1 MDRRKII
8 LKNVSL
14 GFVFKILNMGI
25 VYLTI
30 PFLLKYLG
38 SSNYGVWVTIFSIV
52 NILFFVDAGI
62 ANGLKTKLT
71 EAISNKNLSL
81 AKEYISTAS
90 IIIIFISIGF
100 FLLACITIY
109 SVNLNSLLNVGDL
122 ISNKDLQTVFFV
134 ILIFI
139 VSNFVLSLYKVF
151 FYAIQKASVVEF
163 SLFLYRLFVFCFIYY
178 ALNNLE
184 SSILNIAYIY
194 GLSNFIVSII
204 FGFVFFNKRK
214 EILPSIKSFKK
225 ERINDLMSLS
235 IRFFI
240 IQMCMIVIFIT
251 DNIIISNLLGPDA
264 VTNYDIVFKLF
275 QVVIMLSTIL
285 LDPFWSLF
293 TDAYQKKDF
302 VWIKVTIKRMN
313 RLFIGV
319 CFGTVVLILLTKLI
333 ISIWIGKEFVVD
345 ESLPYFM
352 GLFVLIRIFPLVYMY
367 FLNAIGEIKLQMYL
381 FILGAIINIP
391 VSVLFVKYL
400 DLGVSGVILGTS
412 VSIIAMVFLLPFQT
426 YKILKKNE
434 IKKN

>member
-1 MDRRKII
+1 
-8 LKNVSL
+8 
-14 GFVFKILNMGI
+14 MGI

-38 SSNYGVWVTIFSIV
+38 TSNYGVWVTIFSIV

-71 EAISNKNLSL
+71 EAISNKNVRL

-90 IIIIFISIGF
+90 VLIFFISIGF
-100 FLLACITIY
+100 FLVGGATIY
-109 SVNLNSLLNVGDL
+109 LVNLNSLLNVGDL
-122 ISNKDLQTVFFV
+122 VSNKNLQSVFFV

-163 SLFLYRLFVFCFIYY
+163 SLFLYRFVVFGFIYY

-184 SSILNIAYIY
+184 SSILNVAYIY
-194 GLSNFIVSII
+194 GLSNLIVSII
-204 FGFVFFNKRK
+204 FSFVFFNKRK

-275 QVVIMLSTIL
+275 QVIIMLSTIL

-302 VWIKVTIKRMN
+302 IWIRATLKRMN
-313 RLFIGV
+313 KLFILV
-319 CFGTVVLILLTKLI
+319 CIGTIVLILLTKTI

-345 ESLPYFM
+345 ETLTYFM

-381 FILGAIINIP
+381 FIMGAVINIP

-400 DLGVSGVILGTS
+400 DLGISGVILGTS

-426 YKILKKNE
+426 YNILKKNE
-434 IKKN
+434 ILKN

>member
-38 SSNYGVWVTIFSIV
+38 TSNYGVWVTIFSIV

-204 FGFVFFNKRK
+204 FSFVFFNKRK

>member
-90 IIIIFISIGF
+90 IIIFFISISF

-163 SLFLYRLFVFCFIYY
+163 SLFLYRFVVFCFIYY

-235 IRFFI
+235 IRFFV

-313 RLFIGV
+313 RLFIGI

-333 ISIWIGKEFVVD
+333 VSIWIGKEFVVD

-381 FILGAIINIP
+381 FIFGAIINIP

-412 VSIIAMVFLLPFQT
+412 VSIIAMVFLLPFQAHQ
-426 YKILKKNE
+426 ILKKNE
-434 IKKN
+434 KLKN